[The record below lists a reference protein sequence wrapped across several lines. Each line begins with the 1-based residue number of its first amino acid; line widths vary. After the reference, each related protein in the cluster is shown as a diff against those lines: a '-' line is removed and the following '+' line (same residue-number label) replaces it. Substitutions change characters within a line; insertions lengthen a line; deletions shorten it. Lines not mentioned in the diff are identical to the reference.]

1 MSCMKLWCHKVGIES
16 KTEELTNINKEIDER
31 GRQIVSGT
39 STYKEDKSYLEA
51 QVGDVVAKQNRNLKR
66 HQVMMASITY
76 QNH

>member
-1 MSCMKLWCHKVGIES
+1 MSCMKLWSHKVGIES

-51 QVGDVVAKQNRNLKR
+51 QVGDVVAKQIPKGESTR
-66 HQVMMASITY
+66 HEVPLTSQKV
-76 QNH
+76 

>member
-39 STYKEDKSYLEA
+39 STYKEDKSHLEA
-51 QVGDVVAKQNRNLKR
+51 QTADVVAKQNRNLKR

-76 QNH
+76 

>member
-1 MSCMKLWCHKVGIES
+1 MSCMKLWSHKVGIES

-39 STYKEDKSYLEA
+39 NTYQEDKAHLEA
-51 QVGDVVAKQNRNLKR
+51 QIGDVVAKQNRNLKR